1 MISLFPPAFGQLLE
15 RQFDIASQLPGK
27 PHQFQLFR
35 LLSRVGV
42 ILFRRDLGGID
53 RRLGSAET
61 DPHFLVLA
69 RRTVGHVDGK
79 NLGTFLVGQ
88 AQQGLDFIE
97 LVDILPLVQQNLAVA
112 VVDDGS
118 LDDG

>member
-1 MISLFPPAFGQLLE
+1 MISLFPLALGQLLDC
-15 RQFDIASQLPGK
+15 QLDIATQLPGK
-27 PHQFQLFR
+27 PHYFKLFR
-35 LLSRVGV
+35 LLGRVGAV
-42 ILFRRDLGGID
+42 LFRRDLGGID
-53 RRLGSAET
+53 RRLCSAET
-61 DPHFLVLA
+61 YPHFLVLA
-69 RRTVGHVDGK
+69 GRAVGHVDGE

>member
-1 MISLFPPAFGQLLE
+1 MLLTVTFTLGQLLDC
-15 RQFDIASQLPGK
+15 QLDIATQLPGK

-35 LLSRVGV
+35 LLGRVGAV
-42 ILFRRDLGGID
+42 LFRRDLCGID
-53 RRLGSAET
+53 RRLCSSKT
-61 DPHFLVLA
+61 YPHFLVLA
-69 RRTVGHVDGK
+69 GRAVGHVNGE

>member
-1 MISLFPPAFGQLLE
+1 MLLTVTFTLGQLLDC
-15 RQFDIASQLPGK
+15 QLDIATQLPGK

-35 LLSRVGV
+35 LLGRVGV
-42 ILFRRDLGGID
+42 VFFGRDFGGID
-53 RRLGSAET
+53 RRLRSAET
-61 DPHFLVLA
+61 YPHFLVLA
-69 RRTVGHVDGK
+69 GRAVGHVDGE

-97 LVDILPLVQQNLAVA
+97 LVDILPLVQQDLAVT

-118 LDDG
+118 LDNG